1 MNIWKHV
8 PGAMP
13 IILAACTA
21 VCTGVSL
28 AGYQEPTFASSAEE
42 TTGSSVAGNE
52 TPSDAA
58 PSPTAGGE
66 KLKTTGNTKT
76 AAESS
81 SGSATVAASGD
92 LQTYKDGVYTG
103 SAQGYGGTTT
113 VRVTVS
119 GGKITDITVL
129 SENDTDQ
136 FFSKAKDPIIK
147 AIIAGQNP
155 DVDTVSGATYSSNG
169 IINAVKNALAKAG
182 GTSAVTETISAAG
195 GLTGAS
201 AGAAGG
207 SGSAVV
213 EKVAEAS
220 AYKDGTYDG
229 SGQGFGG
236 TTTVRV
242 TISGGK
248 IASVTVLSNQ
258 DTAAYFSRAS
268 VLTQRIVS
276 A

>member
-92 LQTYKDGVYTG
+92 PQTYKDGVYTG

-169 IINAVKNALAKAG
+169 IINAVKNALAKAPLREDSREHLQAPPEAPDRRLSKRLRRHPPIK
-182 GTSAVTETISAAG
+182 TAPTTEAAR
-195 GLTGAS
+195 AS
-201 AGAAGG
+201 AEQQQ
-207 SGSAVV
+207 SA
-213 EKVAEAS
+213 
-220 AYKDGTYDG
+220 
-229 SGQGFGG
+229 
-236 TTTVRV
+236 
-242 TISGGK
+242 
-248 IASVTVLSNQ
+248 
-258 DTAAYFSRAS
+258 
-268 VLTQRIVS
+268 
-276 A
+276 